1 MSMDPRDEYAAPQ
14 RPVLRLVKSGEEP
27 RRLLMDL
34 YGPSNS
40 GKTYS
45 ALVIASG
52 IVDEIGGNIAM
63 IDTEGRGN
71 LYERKFTFDR
81 WVMDSPFSPEA
92 FMQAYE
98 MLDSRY
104 SVIITDTISDEYE
117 GIGGLQEIAEAQK
130 VQNEVAKWAAP
141 KARHRKLMARVRQLK
156 AQHIFCVRAEDKI
169 EIVEGE
175 DARGN
180 RKKLV
185 RPLGWTRV
193 AEKKWKYDMT
203 VGLRF
208 EPDARGVCIVD
219 KMIEDLEGQLVTG
232 EVVPREFGRSLAR
245 WAMGKDQPAKL
256 TNVTPKAVAVRDS
269 AGDIIAEFP
278 SASEAV
284 ACIEIQVKDSPS
296 LPLANRKLLDT
307 IIRSPRSPDELKER
321 ARKLLDGD
329 LFGDGQEAAA

>member
-1 MSMDPRDEYAAPQ
+1 MDPRDDYGAPQ

-141 KARHRKLMARVRQLK
+141 KARHRKLMARVRQLR

-175 DARGN
+175 DRNGN
-180 RKKLV
+180 KKKLV

-232 EVVPREFGRSLAR
+232 EVVPREFGKALAR

-256 TNVTPKAVAVRDS
+256 AQAGKPRVVAIVD
-269 AGDIIAEFP
+269 AEG
-278 SASEAV
+278 EAV
-284 ACIEIQVKDSPS
+284 ATYASYGEALAGLEILVKDFPS
-296 LPLANRKLLDT
+296 LPMVEHNKT
-307 IIRSPRSPDELKER
+307 ILTTLFNSMKTPPDIKER
-321 ARKLLDGD
+321 AGKLLDGD
-329 LFGDGQEAAA
+329 LFGDGQKAA

>member
-1 MSMDPRDEYAAPQ
+1 MDTRDDYESTK
-14 RPVLRLVKSGEEP
+14 PVLRLVKAGDEP

-92 FMQAYE
+92 FMKAYE

-175 DARGN
+175 DQRGN
-180 RKKLV
+180 KKKLV

-219 KMIEDLEGQLVTG
+219 KMIEDLEGTLVTG

-245 WAMGKDQPAKL
+245 WALGKDQPAKVVSGPSRV
-256 TNVTPKAVAVRDS
+256 VTIVDADGQIVATYTS
-269 AGDIIAEFP
+269 YG
-278 SASEAV
+278 EAV
-284 ACIEIQVKDSPS
+284 AGLKMLVADFPS
-296 LPLANRKLLDT
+296 LPMVPHNKAILEKVAKSTAASPELRQDAQKLLGWAAEDAG
-307 IIRSPRSPDELKER
+307 E
-321 ARKLLDGD
+321 
-329 LFGDGQEAAA
+329 EAA